1 MKKRTYIGKP
11 LGDTEWLLEQW
22 GYWRMDGMGV
32 PRYVSPLYALMRD
45 NVPCEGGVKQYS
57 LTDDLALII
66 DGAVS
71 RLINRD
77 DQMGNFIWLYFG
89 AKWPAL
95 RIGRENG
102 IGEAKAREI
111 IKAGVAWIDCAVEG
125 IREAA

>member
-22 GYWRMDGMGV
+22 GFWRMDGMGV
-32 PRYVSPLYALMRD
+32 PRYVSPLYALIRD
-45 NVPCEGGVKQYS
+45 NVPCEGGVKEYS
-57 LTDDLALII
+57 LTDDLALVV
-66 DGAVS
+66 DGAVA

-102 IGEAKAREI
+102 IGEAKAREL
-111 IKAGVAWIDCAVEG
+111 IKAGVAWIDCALEG